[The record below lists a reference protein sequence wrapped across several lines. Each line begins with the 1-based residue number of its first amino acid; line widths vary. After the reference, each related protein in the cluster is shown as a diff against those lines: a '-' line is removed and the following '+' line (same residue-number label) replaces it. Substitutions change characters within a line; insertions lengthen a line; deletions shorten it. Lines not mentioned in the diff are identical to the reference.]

1 MRYSLNQLSSIFT
14 FARNYG
20 QRLGLL
26 ILILISIIFLPISKF
41 NPELS
46 SNFRVVFVDSI
57 SPVLNVISRPV
68 YYAKSLSNE
77 VKEIIYL
84 RSELKRISS
93 ENKVLNQWQDVGR
106 KLEIENNNL
115 KKLLTVSDEPRST
128 FITARVIAD
137 SGGLFVRTLIINA
150 GSLDGV
156 EKGFAIVSSD
166 GLVGRIVETGS
177 HTSRVLQLSDM
188 NSRIPVTISPS
199 GQRAILAG
207 DNSSE
212 PILKFLSNKQKLS
225 LGDYVLTSGNGG
237 LLPPGIRVGIVSSLD
252 NSNPKV
258 QTFINS
264 STIEYV
270 KVINYQIN

>member
-1 MRYSLNQLSSIFT
+1 MKYSLNQLFGIFT

-26 ILILISIIFLPISKF
+26 ILILISIVFLPISKF
-41 NPELS
+41 NSDLS
-46 SNFRVVFVDSI
+46 SDFRVIFVDSI
-57 SPVLNVISRPV
+57 TPLLNVVSRPV
-68 YYAKSLSNE
+68 YFTKSLSNE
-77 VKEIIYL
+77 IKEIIYL

-93 ENKVLNQWQDVGR
+93 ENKVLNQWQDIGR

-115 KKLLTVSDEPRST
+115 KKLLTVSDEPNSK
-128 FITARVIAD
+128 FVTARVIAD

-177 HTSRVLQLSDM
+177 HSSRVLQLSDM

-207 DNSSE
+207 DNSSQ
-212 PILKFLSNKQKLS
+212 PILKFITNKQKLS

-237 LLPPGIRVGIVSSLD
+237 LLPPGIRVGIISSLD
-252 NSNPKV
+252 NSTPKV
-258 QTFINS
+258 QTFRFIKMQLS
-264 STIEYV
+264 SH
-270 KVINYQIN
+270 QI